1 MRENLENSNRL
12 LIALV
17 LDLFITS
24 SDTSLALS
32 LFSSHF
38 SPLDDYHV
46 FTKFSIKQTHLPPQH
61 FIHFHSIPH
70 TCTVSPF
77 LTI

>member
-1 MRENLENSNRL
+1 MREYLENGSRL
-12 LIALV
+12 LIAPV

-24 SDTSLALS
+24 SDASLAPT

-38 SPLDDYHV
+38 SPSDDHV
-46 FTKFSIKQTHLPPQH
+46 FTKFAIKQTHLPPQH
-61 FIHFHSIPH
+61 FIHFDSIPY
-70 TCTVSPF
+70 TYTVSPF

>member
-1 MRENLENSNRL
+1 MREYLENGSKL
-12 LIALV
+12 FIAPV

-38 SPLDDYHV
+38 SPSDDYHV
-46 FTKFSIKQTHLPPQH
+46 FNKFSIKDIHLPPQH
-61 FIHFHSIPH
+61 FIHFDSIPY
-70 TCTVSPF
+70 TYTVSPF